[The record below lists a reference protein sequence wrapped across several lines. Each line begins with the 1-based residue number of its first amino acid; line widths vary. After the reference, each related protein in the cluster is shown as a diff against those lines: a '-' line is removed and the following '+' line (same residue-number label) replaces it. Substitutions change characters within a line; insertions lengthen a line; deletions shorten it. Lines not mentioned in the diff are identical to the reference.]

1 MTETE
6 TKTQI
11 HLNPQEENIASPL
24 HRFQHEAMATTFEII
39 IADEEPDYA
48 RQFSLDAFHELDR
61 LEQKLSRYVEN
72 SDITR
77 INHLLPGQPLTVSE
91 QTFEALEISTRLCT
105 ETGGAFD
112 VTVGLLMNCLLNKDK
127 TPRSNI
133 PPDELDY
140 ARRRTG
146 VNLLQLNKDKLTVQV
161 LIDHLQIDLGGIGK
175 GFALDQLA
183 ALLHD
188 WNIPTA
194 LLHCYSTALAIG
206 CPRGVTG
213 WPVTISHPRNPQKQ
227 LACLHLKD
235 QAFSG
240 SGLQQGQHIIDPR
253 TAQPVT
259 GRFASWSSAPDGA
272 TADALSTAF
281 LVMAPDE
288 VKKYCDRHPD
298 TLALVFIQPTESD
311 KEKILPFGPWKN
323 HSLFFK

>member
-1 MTETE
+1 MTESE

-11 HLNPQEENIASPL
+11 QLQPQAENITSPL
-24 HRFQHEAMATTFEII
+24 HRFQHEAMAATFEII
-39 IADEEPDYA
+39 IADETADYA
-48 RQFSLDAFHELDR
+48 RQFSLEAFQELDR

-91 QTFEALEISTRLCT
+91 QTFEALEISARLCA
-105 ETGGAFD
+105 ETDGAFD

-127 TPRSNI
+127 TPRQNI
-133 PPDELDY
+133 PADELDY

-146 VNLLQLNKDKLTVQV
+146 MNLLQLNKGKFTVQV

-183 ALLHD
+183 ALLRD
-188 WNIPTA
+188 WNIPA
-194 LLHCYSTALAIG
+194 APLHCYSTALAVG
-206 CPRGVTG
+206 SPSGAAG
-213 WPVTISHPRNPQKQ
+213 WPITISHPRQPQKQ
-227 LACLHLKD
+227 LARLHLKD
-235 QAFSG
+235 QALSG
-240 SGLQQGQHIIDPR
+240 SGLQQGQHILDPR

-259 GRFASWSSAPDGA
+259 GRFAAWALAPDGA

-281 LVMAPDE
+281 LVMTPDE
-288 VKKYCDRHPD
+288 VKKYCDRRPN
-298 TLALVFIQPTESD
+298 TLALVFIPTTATD

-323 HSLFFK
+323 QLL